1 MSEPLLHHSSST
13 TALSPDLLAAFERE
27 AKARRRKP
35 DALLREVLQDLVDGR
50 AAEAARKH
58 SAGKPTVSL
67 SQLRKE
73 LNL

>member
-1 MSEPLLHHSSST
+1 MSDSRLHPQSNV
-13 TALSPDLLAAFERE
+13 TALAPALLAAFKRE
-27 AKARRRKP
+27 GKLWRGKP
-35 DALLREVLQDLVDGR
+35 DLLLREVLEVLGEGR
-50 AAEAARKH
+50 AAEGARKR